1 MRLGRRDFL
10 KTAGSGIAGA
20 AFCGCALSP
29 KRGLSRSSSRVPNI
43 IVIFSD
49 DQGYGDTSAGLHDRA
64 NYTPNLERL
73 ARRGITFTDG
83 YAAASMCT
91 PSRATLLSGRYH
103 GRLGI
108 YDVMGDAGMG
118 FPPGEKIM
126 PQYLKELGYATGC
139 FGKWHV
145 GGDIPGYEYNRPLN
159 KGFDRFWGFYGST
172 HDYWKS
178 EPGSG
183 FNSTGYHG
191 CGHQPIHDQ
200 EDIVQKIKY
209 LTYEITDRSLEFI
222 EENKDR
228 PFFLYIPHHCSHVP
242 LQVPKEIYNEY
253 EDLHYGPNATITRA
267 MYEAMD
273 EGIGKILDRLEQL
286 GIADNTLIFF
296 SSDNGGG
303 DVCAQLS
310 WIYRGGK
317 FDLLEGGIR
326 VPLMISW
333 PARLPQNRICGDP
346 VMNIDFLPTM
356 LAAIG
361 APQDPKFEGLN
372 LLPYL
377 RGQKE
382 IPDRPL
388 FWKMPP
394 GKGDYAVRQ
403 GDWKLVY
410 TSRGRGLF
418 NLREDP
424 RELEDLSKAYPARVA
439 QMEELYRQWDLKNIP
454 PVFTAEHRKEFMR
467 MESTDRLDNESWQY
481 SSTFGDESD

>member
-1 MRLGRRDFL
+1 MNCGRRNFL
-10 KTAGSGIAGA
+10 KTLGAGFAGA
-20 AFCGCALSP
+20 ALSGCAYSP
-29 KRGLSRSSSRVPNI
+29 ERRSAEARTGLPNI
-43 IVIFSD
+43 IVILTD

-73 ARRGITFTDG
+73 AKRGITFTDG
-83 YAAASMCT
+83 YAAAAMCT

-108 YDVMGDAGMG
+108 YEVSGDAGMG
-118 FPPGEKIM
+118 FPRGEKIM
-126 PQYLKELGYATGC
+126 PMYLKEQGYATAC
-139 FGKWHV
+139 IGKWHV
-145 GGDIPGYEYNRPLN
+145 GGELPGYEYNRPLN

-183 FNSTGYHG
+183 FNTTGYQS

-200 EDIVQKIKY
+200 EEIVQTIKY
-209 LTYEITDRSLEFI
+209 LTYEITDHSLAFI
-222 EENKDR
+222 EANKNR
-228 PFFLYIPHHCSHVP
+228 PFFLYVSHHCSHPP
-242 LQVPKEIYNEY
+242 LQVPKAIHQQYTGL
-253 EDLHYGPNATITRA
+253 DYGANATLTRA

-273 EGIGKILDRLEQL
+273 EGIGKILDQLEQL

-296 SSDNGGG
+296 TSDNGGG
-303 DVCAQLS
+303 DVCAQLN

-326 VPLMISW
+326 VPLIVSW
-333 PARLPQNRICGDP
+333 PARLPQNRIYGDP
-346 VMNIDFLPTM
+346 AMNIDFLPTI

-361 APQDPKFEGLN
+361 ARRDPKLEGLN

-377 RGQKE
+377 KGQDE
-382 IPDRPL
+382 MPPRAL

-394 GKGDYAVRQ
+394 VFGDYAVRQ

-418 NLREDP
+418 NLRQDP
-424 RELEDLSKAYPARVA
+424 QELNDLSQQYPETVA
-439 QMEELYRQWDLKNIP
+439 QLEARYKQWDQKNIP
-454 PVFTAEHRKEFMR
+454 PVFTPEHQETFMK
-467 MESTDRLDNESWQY
+467 MESTDPLDNRNWQY
-481 SSTFGDESD
+481 SSTFGDE